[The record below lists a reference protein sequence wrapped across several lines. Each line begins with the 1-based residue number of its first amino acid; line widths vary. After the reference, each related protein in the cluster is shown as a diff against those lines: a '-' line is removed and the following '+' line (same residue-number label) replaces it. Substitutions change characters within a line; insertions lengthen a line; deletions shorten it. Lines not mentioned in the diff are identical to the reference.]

1 METEIAG
8 DVLIVTLPDRV
19 DAARLKD
26 IEGSFANHV
35 AEHRGRVLVD
45 MSKVDF
51 MASLG
56 LRMLLIQQ
64 KELQHKGSDL
74 RLSGL
79 QPQIADVFR
88 KTRFDS
94 MFTLYPDRDSALQ
107 AMAV

>member
-8 DVLIVTLPDRV
+8 DVLIVTLPSRV

-26 IEGSFANHV
+26 IESLFAQRV
-35 AEHRGRVLVD
+35 ADHHGKVLVD

-64 KELQHKGSDL
+64 KESQHKGNDL

-79 QPQIADVFR
+79 QPQIAEVFR

-94 MFTLYPDRDSALQ
+94 MFTIYPDRDAALQ
-107 AMAV
+107 ALVV